1 MGFVTNSFPTEGCS
15 EVNLGRI
22 TKEREGGGGCQP
34 VENFSKMFMSFFLRE
49 SLMGVVRVKKND
61 FGSK

>member
-34 VENFSKMFMSFFLRE
+34 VENFSKMFMSFFLE
-49 SLMGVVRVKKND
+49 RVPY
-61 FGSK
+61 GSCTSEEE